1 MTSNSKINGS
11 IEEMVFLGITSVLN
25 KHNKSIWT
33 GTMTNL
39 LNSVNREFNKNQK
52 TISPKSPAAL
62 RIIINRIVNRLRNRG
77 IGVKFGRTSD
87 HSRTR
92 FVKFTQ

>member
-1 MTSNSKINGS
+1 MTSNSKKNNAVDDMIFNGLS
-11 IEEMVFLGITSVLN
+11 SVLD
-25 KHNKSIWT
+25 KHNENIWI

-39 LNSVNREFNKNQK
+39 MNSLNKVFNKKQK
-52 TISPKSPAAL
+52 AICPKSPAAL
-62 RIIINRIVNRLRNRG
+62 RIIINKIINRLRNRG

-87 HSRTR
+87 HNRTR